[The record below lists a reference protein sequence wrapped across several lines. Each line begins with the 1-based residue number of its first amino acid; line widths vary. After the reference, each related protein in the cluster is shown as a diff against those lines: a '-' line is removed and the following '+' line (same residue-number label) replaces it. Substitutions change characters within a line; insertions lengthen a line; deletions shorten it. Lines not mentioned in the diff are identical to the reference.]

1 MDQDVEN
8 KMLKFM
14 AEITVLSIFSD
25 SNFGLLE
32 GKKQRRYGIQRK
44 KMNFMFLLL
53 TETNDQ
59 KVCVINSVE
68 KINDFSE

>member
-25 SNFGLLE
+25 SNLGLLE

-44 KMNFMFLLL
+44 KINFMFLLL
-53 TETNDQ
+53 AETNDQ

>member
-1 MDQDVEN
+1 
-8 KMLKFM
+8 MLKYM
-14 AEITVLSIFSD
+14 AKITVLSIFSD
-25 SNFGLLE
+25 SNLGLLE

-44 KMNFMFLLL
+44 KINFMFLLL
-53 TETNDQ
+53 AETNDQ

>member
-25 SNFGLLE
+25 SNLGLLE
-32 GKKQRRYGIQRK
+32 GKKQRRYGTVR
-44 KMNFMFLLL
+44 
-53 TETNDQ
+53 
-59 KVCVINSVE
+59 E
-68 KINDFSE
+68 KR

>member
-1 MDQDVEN
+1 M
-8 KMLKFM
+8 MLKFM
-14 AEITVLSIFSD
+14 AKITAISIFSD
-25 SNFGLLE
+25 SNLGLLE
-32 GKKQRRYGIQRK
+32 GKKTAQIWYCQRK
-44 KMNFMFLLL
+44 KINFMFLLL